1 MEQLDAITIKHVKE
15 SFAGTF
21 SNQNLFVDAPV
32 RSLKAALFSLAEFV
46 DWVWPVV
53 DGLHPGTDVGR
64 RSRFNSQQLFG
75 APIDFVQPAA
85 TSRQVRYDLL
95 QVVR

>member
-1 MEQLDAITIKHVKE
+1 MNRLQITAKIFGIEFGDFLFHPFRCFVTCPMEQLDAITIKHVKE

-46 DWVWPVV
+46 D
-53 DGLHPGTDVGR
+53 
-64 RSRFNSQQLFG
+64 
-75 APIDFVQPAA
+75 
-85 TSRQVRYDLL
+85 
-95 QVVR
+95 